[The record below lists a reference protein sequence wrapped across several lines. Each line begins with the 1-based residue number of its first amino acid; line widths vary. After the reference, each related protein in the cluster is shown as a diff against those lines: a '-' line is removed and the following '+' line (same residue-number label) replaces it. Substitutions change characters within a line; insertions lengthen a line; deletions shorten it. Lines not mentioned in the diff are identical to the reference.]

1 MVFWAIF
8 LFLVGSII
16 FIGGKG
22 LVSRLDRLKKSQILD
37 TTDLRTDIIRK
48 EVDEIQGQA
57 DNIEEVNEL
66 FKQLEEEYGEEEE

>member
-1 MVFWAIF
+1 M
-8 LFLVGSII
+8 
-16 FIGGKG
+16 
-22 LVSRLDRLKKSQILD
+22 SRLDRLKKSQILD

-66 FKQLEEEYGEEEE
+66 FKQLEEEYGDEEE